1 MLVNKISN
9 GIVNR
14 EIGEGSGEGLKMD
27 TTVVGILVLATVLG
41 ANAFLILD
49 TSIQTQMAELNQQFN
64 DVMDETMNFFD
75 NAWGVAKQFQDPN
88 YDYNPS
94 DLGNYT
100 APEGQ
105 SAVTI
110 G

>member
-1 MLVNKISN
+1 
-9 GIVNR
+9 
-14 EIGEGSGEGLKMD
+14 MD

-49 TSIQTQMAELNQQFN
+49 TPIQTQMVELNQQFN
-64 DVMDETMNFFD
+64 NTMDETMNFFD
-75 NAWGVAKQFQDPN
+75 NAWDVAKQFQDPN

-100 APEGQ
+100 ASESLSTNSLG
-105 SAVTI
+105 
-110 G
+110 

>member
-1 MLVNKISN
+1 
-9 GIVNR
+9 
-14 EIGEGSGEGLKMD
+14 
-27 TTVVGILVLATVLG
+27 VGILVLATVIG
-41 ANAFLILD
+41 ADTLLILD
-49 TSIQTQMAELNQQFN
+49 TSIQTQMVELNQQFN
-64 DVMDETMNFFD
+64 NTMDETMTFFD

-100 APEGQ
+100 ASESL
-105 SAVTI
+105 SANCI